1 MVQIREFG
9 GFEDFTKEIFQVT
22 EDQGN
27 EENQQS
33 TVEYM
38 ADQSAS
44 PGKGSCINTDVEI
57 SLKFQFRWSNILL
70 PN

>member
-1 MVQIREFG
+1 MILGQLSLASSVVQIRELG
-9 GFEDFTKEIFQVT
+9 VFEDFTKEIFQVT

-44 PGKGSCINTDVEI
+44 PGKGSWKD
-57 SLKFQFRWSNILL
+57 SFLFW
-70 PN
+70 